1 MVEGKKGMKIDKKKA
16 QTILIFL
23 AAITCFFLMRHFLVS
38 EEDRIKGVIY
48 HGRAAI
54 EREDFEGALK
64 HVSRDYQDAYGLN
77 KMAIGAILK
86 RVYAEFDNI
95 AIQVEEM
102 EVTILAIPEKRQ
114 GRAAFNTWV
123 TFRSE
128 EGIGYLVG
136 SFEEPCHVVFTL
148 VKERGKWRVIK
159 VEGITPEG
167 VYL

>member
-1 MVEGKKGMKIDKKKA
+1 MKIDKKKA

-38 EEDRIKGVIY
+38 EEDRIKAVIY

-77 KMAIGAILK
+77 KMAIAAVLK
-86 RVYAEFDNI
+86 RLYAEFDNI

-102 EVTILAIPEKRQ
+102 EVTIPEKGQ
-114 GRAAFNTWV
+114 GLAAFNTWV

-136 SFEEPCHVVFTL
+136 SFEEPCRVVFTL
-148 VKERGKWRVIK
+148 AKEGGKWRVIK

>member
-1 MVEGKKGMKIDKKKA
+1 MKIDKKKA

-38 EEDRIKGVIY
+38 EEDRIKAVIY

-77 KMAIGAILK
+77 KMAIAAILK
-86 RVYAEFDNI
+86 RLYAEFDNI

-102 EVTILAIPEKRQ
+102 EVTIPEKGQ
-114 GRAAFNTWV
+114 GLAAFNTWV

-136 SFEEPCHVVFTL
+136 SFEEPCRVVFTL
-148 VKERGKWRVIK
+148 AKEGGKWRVIK

>member
-1 MVEGKKGMKIDKKKA
+1 MKIDKKKA
-16 QTILIFL
+16 ETILIFL
-23 AAITCFFLMRHFLVS
+23 AAITCFFLVRHFLVS
-38 EEDRIKGVIY
+38 DEDRIKGVIY

-64 HVSRDYQDAYGLN
+64 YVSRDYQDAYGLN
-77 KMAIGAILK
+77 KMAIAAVLK
-86 RVYAEFDNI
+86 RLYAEFDNI

-102 EVTILAIPEKRQ
+102 EVTIPEKGQ

-123 TFRSE
+123 TFRGE

-136 SFEEPCHVVFTL
+136 SFEEPCRVCFTL
-148 VKERGKWRVIK
+148 AKEGGRWRVIK
-159 VEGITPEG
+159 VEGITPPEG